1 LLLLN
6 FLHQRVMLIELQ
18 EVTKV
23 YNQGGANEVKALDRI
38 SLRIAAGSMVCLR
51 GPSGSGK
58 STLLAIIGCVFPP
71 TSGRAVIA
79 GKPLSRLPD
88 RFLTIHRRQAIGFI
102 FQQFNILPGLSVLDN
117 VTLPLL
123 PLGVPPR
130 QRRERGK
137 QLLAQLA
144 IDHRCHFAAD
154 QISGGELQRLVIAR
168 ALINDPPIILAD
180 EPTAH
185 LDTRL
190 SRELMKILTGLKEA
204 GKTIII
210 ASHDQLVSEHEG
222 IERIIDI
229 QDGRLHVL

>member
-1 LLLLN
+1 ML
-6 FLHQRVMLIELQ
+6 LIELQ
-18 EVTKV
+18 EVTKI
-23 YNQGGANEVKALDRI
+23 YNQGGANEVKALDRVTL
-38 SLRIAAGSMVCLR
+38 SIAAGSMVCLR
-51 GPSGSGK
+51 GASGSGK
-58 STLLAIIGCVFPP
+58 STLLAVIGCVFPP

-88 RFLTIHRRQAIGFI
+88 RFLTIHRRQVIGFV
-102 FQQFNILPGLSVLDN
+102 FQQFNILPDLSVLDN

-123 PLGVPPR
+123 PLGIPPG
-130 QRRERGK
+130 QRRQRGK

-144 IDHRCHFAAD
+144 IDHRCHFAAN

-168 ALINDPPIILAD
+168 ALVNDPPIILAD

-190 SRELMKILTGLKEA
+190 SKELLNILAGLKAA

-210 ASHDQLVSEHEG
+210 ASHDPLVFEHDN
-222 IERIIDI
+222 IERIVDI
-229 QDGRLHVL
+229 QDGRLHVP